1 MLQSIRPRRRAKLSK
16 FPQAS
21 PNAAAVGFTGGAK
34 KSVFVGIA
42 VQKRARAGGSVH
54 QSGLPGI
61 DMGWGGDGVL
71 PKTQGFG
78 FARCALRRTRQTPE
92 KSGLFETASGSPGSG
107 GDSGSTPCAPR
118 IRALP
123 AAGRGAT
130 PLARRF
136 VLGPG
141 RQSCGGAE

>member
-1 MLQSIRPRRRAKLSK
+1 MLRASAARRAKLSK

-21 PNAAAVGFTGGAK
+21 PNAAAVGFAGGAK

-61 DMGWGGDGVL
+61 DREWGDVVL
-71 PKTQGFG
+71 PKAQGFG
-78 FARCALRRTRQTPE
+78 FVRCALRRTRQTPE
-92 KSGLFETASGSPGSG
+92 KSGLFGSAFGLPGSG
-107 GDSGSTPCAPR
+107 GDSGSMPSAPR

-123 AAGRGAT
+123 AADGGRRLWHGASFW
-130 PLARRF
+130 ARAARAA
-136 VLGPG
+136 
-141 RQSCGGAE
+141 GG